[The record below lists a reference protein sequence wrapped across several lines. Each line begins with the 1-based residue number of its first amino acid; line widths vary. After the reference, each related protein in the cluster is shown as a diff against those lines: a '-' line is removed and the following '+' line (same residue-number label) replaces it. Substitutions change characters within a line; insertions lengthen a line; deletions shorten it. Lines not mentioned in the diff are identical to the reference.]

1 MFAFLSE
8 PSSDDRADGIGL
20 AFTDREGGSSV
31 GAFASLNL
39 GRTDED
45 EPAALRANMAALRAR
60 LSLAPISFV
69 HQVHGVT
76 VRTLTRAELPGPDAW
91 LGDRVPG
98 QAPLASAD
106 ALVTDLPGAP
116 LAIRVADCV
125 PVLLADA
132 GAGVIGAAHAGRRGL
147 LAGVLAATTARMRE
161 LGAVRIRAW
170 IGPHI
175 CGDCYEV
182 PARMRDEACAIIP
195 ELAATTGW
203 GTPSLDLGAGARA
216 VLEREGVAVERH
228 DPCTRTS
235 PALFSHRRDNGLTG
249 RQIGLIWRAGRG
261 GRSAR
266 TARAGTL
273 IPAVSFAD
281 DRDVVRGRGRS
292 EGESACRE
300 R

>member
-125 PVLLADA
+125 PVLL
-132 GAGVIGAAHAGRRGL
+132 
-147 LAGVLAATTARMRE
+147 T
-161 LGAVRIRAW
+161 
-170 IGPHI
+170 
-175 CGDCYEV
+175 
-182 PARMRDEACAIIP
+182 
-195 ELAATTGW
+195 
-203 GTPSLDLGAGARA
+203 
-216 VLEREGVAVERH
+216 
-228 DPCTRTS
+228 
-235 PALFSHRRDNGLTG
+235 
-249 RQIGLIWRAGRG
+249 
-261 GRSAR
+261 
-266 TARAGTL
+266 
-273 IPAVSFAD
+273 
-281 DRDVVRGRGRS
+281 
-292 EGESACRE
+292 
-300 R
+300 